1 MSRASVDGELL
12 EQTLGGWDHDG
23 DRREVG
29 GEGRLGA
36 SPVQSLQPLEGRSA
50 THIQLS
56 ACPVP
61 PPPPPLR
68 PSQSSFFFRS
78 EVRGHLVQPPGKQP
92 GSQPLLKL
100 SCHCILRCPPMF

>member
-1 MSRASVDGELL
+1 MGSFWSKLL
-12 EQTLGGWDHDG
+12 EAGIMMGTGGGLGGG
-23 DRREVG
+23 
-29 GEGRLGA
+29 GA

-61 PPPPPLR
+61 LR

-78 EVRGHLVQPPGKQP
+78 EVIWSSLPAN
-92 GSQPLLKL
+92 SQILWPLLKL
-100 SCHCILRCPPMF
+100 SCPKPPMF